1 MQPLLICFG
10 FLASLLPA
18 QAIGRFHY
26 ERPLMGTLFSIT
38 CYADQETAAHQAA
51 EEAFAKAAEINAVA
65 SDYLPDSELSRLNG
79 TTEEKQLSPL
89 LADLIRIS
97 LETAAKTDGL
107 FDPTIGPLTKLWRI
121 TRQTGKLP
129 DPEVLKATRDACGW
143 HDLDFSFEEKTL
155 RFHKPGMSLDLG
167 GMAKGYTADR
177 MLEAMA
183 RHGISRACIAAG
195 GDLRLGEAPPDK
207 AGWRVGLKGFDDDH
221 NEEVMEL
228 ANCAVSTSGDL
239 HQHVEIEGKRYSHI
253 IDPAT
258 GLGMTEHVAVTV
270 IAATGTLS
278 DALDTPMCLAG
289 ADRAEELGLKLGARR
304 VIVRH

>member
-1 MQPLLICFG
+1 MRPFLISFG
-10 FLASLLPA
+10 LLASLLPA
-18 QAIGRFHY
+18 RALERFHY
-26 ERPLMGTLFSIT
+26 ERPLMGTLFTIT
-38 CYADQETAAHQAA
+38 CYADQEAPAHDAA

-65 SDYLPDSELSRLNG
+65 SDYLPDSELSHLNG
-79 TTEEKQLSPL
+79 STEEKQLSPL

-97 LETAAKTDGL
+97 LETAEKTDGL

-121 TRQTGKLP
+121 TRQSGKLP
-129 DPEVLKATRDACGW
+129 DPAVLKAAREACGW
-143 HDLDFSFEEKTL
+143 HDLDFNPEAKTL
-155 RFHKPGMSLDLG
+155 HFHKPGMSLDLG

-183 RHGISRACIAAG
+183 RHGISRVCIAAG
-195 GDLRLGEAPPDK
+195 GDLRLGEPPPDK
-207 AGWRVGLKGFDDDH
+207 PGWRVGLKGFDDDH
-221 NEEVMEL
+221 NEEVVEL

-239 HQHVEIEGKRYSHI
+239 HQHVEIEGRRYSHI

-258 GLGMTEHVAVTV
+258 GLGMTEHVAVTI

-289 ADRAEELGLKLGARR
+289 ADRAEALGLKLGAQR